1 MNVLELYSG
10 TGSIGKVCEK
20 LGWTPISV
28 DLELPATHECDIM
41 DFDYKQYPKDYF
53 SIVWASP
60 PCTHY
65 SSLQNCWIGRKKKDG
80 ILNTKE
86 TIEEKRKESDKLIL
100 KTLEIIDY
108 FNPEVWFMENPQRG
122 QLKDRDVV
130 KGIPFYDVSYC
141 MYSDWGYEKR
151 TRIWTNK
158 KDWINLICDKSGA
171 CGNMI
176 EIPTDGAVRHD
187 TGKPLKC
194 DTRKLHNNLL
204 CKSETLRA
212 IKKHKLNVSKDVHT
226 VGENFGK
233 KHKKGIGIGKKETDA
248 GQVSVKGGGTNRLER
263 YRIPEDLILS
273 LFLD

>member
-1 MNVLELYSG
+1 MNVLELFSG

-20 LGWTPISV
+20 LGWNAISV

-60 PCTHY
+60 PCTYY
-65 SSLQNCWIGRKKKDG
+65 SNLQNCWIGRKKKDG
-80 ILNTKE
+80 ILTTKE
-86 TIEEKRKESDKLIL
+86 TIEEHRIESDKLIL
-100 KTLEIIDY
+100 KTFEIIDY
-108 FNPEVWFMENPQRG
+108 FNPDVWFMENPQRG

-158 KDWINLICDKSGA
+158 KEWINLICDKSGA

-176 EIPTDGAVRHD
+176 ESHHKEVLGNGYEMIE
-187 TGKPLKC
+187 GKKVLCNTKEL
-194 DTRKLHNNLL
+194 RKL
-204 CKSETLRA
+204 
-212 IKKHKLNVSKDVHT
+212 
-226 VGENFGK
+226 
-233 KHKKGIGIGKKETDA
+233 HKKGIGLGKKETDA
-248 GQVSVKGGGTNRLER
+248 GQESVKGGGTNRLDR